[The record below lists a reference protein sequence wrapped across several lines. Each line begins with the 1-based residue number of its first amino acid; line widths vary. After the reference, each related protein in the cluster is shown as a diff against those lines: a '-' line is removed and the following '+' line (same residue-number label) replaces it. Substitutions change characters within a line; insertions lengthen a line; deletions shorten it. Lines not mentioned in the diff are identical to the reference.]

1 MVSVRT
7 IDPSATLAD
16 AEAILR
22 TAPAEALA
30 VVRSNRFLG
39 LLLAEDLAAAQ
50 PSAATTLTIGEARAM
65 LSRLSVTQIMRG
77 EVSTVAPGTP
87 ISETARLIRDN
98 GGPLPVLTGDSLLG
112 WSVRWSY
119 YRLSIRDQ
127 ATAWRGGTSLSCV
140 RKQTPPDWKNA
151 PRIADGEVE
160 VPDPTTRPIA
170 RMRRRSGCS
179 RSQLRAR

>member
-87 ISETARLIRDN
+87 ISEAARLIRDN

-112 WSVRWSY
+112 VVGAME
-119 YRLSIRDQ
+119 LLQ
-127 ATAWRGGTSLSCV
+127 ALDT
-140 RKQTPPDWKNA
+140 
-151 PRIADGEVE
+151 
-160 VPDPTTRPIA
+160 
-170 RMRRRSGCS
+170 
-179 RSQLRAR
+179 